1 MKTANPKVVTMN
13 AEENQVVEL
22 SASDVMLLASKCS
35 IRFKPTG
42 ARLLMESV
50 YPVSARMENLI
61 AIHKSEILR
70 LISQQR
76 HLAIQVLSGE
86 FDGVTGTVWR
96 SVRVQLLCHR
106 HDPICDRALKHL
118 ETPDRLNKKTI

>member
-1 MKTANPKVVTMN
+1 MKTANPKVAMSN
-13 AEENQVVEL
+13 ENQIEEL
-22 SASDVMLLASKCS
+22 TASDVMLLASKCN
-35 IRFKPTG
+35 IRFKPMG

-50 YPVSARMENLI
+50 FPVSARMENLI
-61 AIHKSEILR
+61 AVHKSEILR
-70 LISQQR
+70 LINQQR
-76 HLAIQVLSGE
+76 HLAYQVLSGE
-86 FDGVTGTVWR
+86 FDGVTGTAWR